1 MLDKEKLIKLNS
13 NMKYDEIREIF
24 LFEYKEIIEKLLIS
38 KGIDVKNNTLLDD
51 INELKQI
58 ENGKYKNEA
67 YEVLNM
73 LYDEDMEKIQQL
85 RDLIDNY
92 NYISSKLKSVVLQLK

>member
-13 NMKYDEIREIF
+13 NMKYDEIRKIF

-38 KGIDVKNNTLLDD
+38 NGIGVKNNTLLDD

-92 NYISSKLKSVVLQLK
+92 NYISAKLRN

>member
-51 INELKQI
+51 INELNQI
-58 ENGKYKNEA
+58 EDGKYKDEA

-92 NYISSKLKSVVLQLK
+92 NYIFAKLKN

>member
-51 INELKQI
+51 INELNQI
-58 ENGKYKNEA
+58 EDGKYKDEA

-73 LYDEDMEKIQQL
+73 LYDEDMDKIQQL

-92 NYISSKLKSVVLQLK
+92 NYISAKLKN

>member
-92 NYISSKLKSVVLQLK
+92 NYISAKLKS

>member
-58 ENGKYKNEA
+58 EDGKYKDEA

-92 NYISSKLKSVVLQLK
+92 NYISSKLKG

>member
-13 NMKYDEIREIF
+13 NMKYDEIRKIF
-24 LFEYKEIIEKLLIS
+24 LFEYKEIIEKLLIN
-38 KGIDVKNNTLLDD
+38 KGIGVKNNTLLDD

-92 NYISSKLKSVVLQLK
+92 NYISAKLKN

>member
-92 NYISSKLKSVVLQLK
+92 NYISSKLKIVC

>member
-51 INELKQI
+51 INELNQI
-58 ENGKYKNEA
+58 EDGKYKDEA

-92 NYISSKLKSVVLQLK
+92 NYISAKLKNIGLQ

>member
-51 INELKQI
+51 INELNQI
-58 ENGKYKNEA
+58 EEGKYKDEA

-92 NYISSKLKSVVLQLK
+92 NYISAKLKN

>member
-67 YEVLNM
+67 CEVLNM

-92 NYISSKLKSVVLQLK
+92 NYISSKLKS

>member
-92 NYISSKLKSVVLQLK
+92 NYISAKLKN

>member
-92 NYISSKLKSVVLQLK
+92 NYISSKLKG

>member
-58 ENGKYKNEA
+58 EDGKYKDEA

-92 NYISSKLKSVVLQLK
+92 NYISSKLKS

>member
-51 INELKQI
+51 INELNQI
-58 ENGKYKNEA
+58 EDGKYKDEA

-92 NYISSKLKSVVLQLK
+92 NYISAKLKI

>member
-13 NMKYDEIREIF
+13 NMKYDEIRKIF

-38 KGIDVKNNTLLDD
+38 NGIGIKNNTLLDD

-92 NYISSKLKSVVLQLK
+92 NYISAKLKN

>member
-38 KGIDVKNNTLLDD
+38 KGLDVKNNTLLDD

-92 NYISSKLKSVVLQLK
+92 NYISSKLKK

>member
-58 ENGKYKNEA
+58 EDGKYKDEA

-85 RDLIDNY
+85 RDLIDSY
-92 NYISSKLKSVVLQLK
+92 NYISAKLKN

>member
-24 LFEYKEIIEKLLIS
+24 LFEYKQIIEKLLIS

-92 NYISSKLKSVVLQLK
+92 NYISSKLKS

>member
-51 INELKQI
+51 INELNQI
-58 ENGKYKNEA
+58 EDGKYKDEA

-73 LYDEDMEKIQQL
+73 LYDEDTEKIQQL

-92 NYISSKLKSVVLQLK
+92 NYISAKLKN

>member
-1 MLDKEKLIKLNS
+1 MPDKEKLIKLNS

-92 NYISSKLKSVVLQLK
+92 NYISSKLKR

>member
-92 NYISSKLKSVVLQLK
+92 NYISSKLKS

>member
-1 MLDKEKLIKLNS
+1 MLDKEKLIKLNF

-92 NYISSKLKSVVLQLK
+92 NYISSKLKS

>member
-58 ENGKYKNEA
+58 EDGKYKDEA

-92 NYISSKLKSVVLQLK
+92 NYISSKLKD

>member
-51 INELKQI
+51 INELNKI
-58 ENGKYKNEA
+58 EDGKYKDEA

-92 NYISSKLKSVVLQLK
+92 NYISAKLKN

>member
-38 KGIDVKNNTLLDD
+38 NGIEVKNNTLLDD

-92 NYISSKLKSVVLQLK
+92 NYISSKLKN

>member
-1 MLDKEKLIKLNS
+1 MLDKEK
-13 NMKYDEIREIF
+13 
-24 LFEYKEIIEKLLIS
+24 LIS
-38 KGIDVKNNTLLDD
+38 KGIDVKNNTILDD
-51 INELKQI
+51 INELNQI
-58 ENGKYKNEA
+58 EDGKYKDEA

-92 NYISSKLKSVVLQLK
+92 NYISAKLKN

>member
-38 KGIDVKNNTLLDD
+38 KEIDVKNNTLLDD

-92 NYISSKLKSVVLQLK
+92 NYISSKLKS

>member
-51 INELKQI
+51 INELNQI
-58 ENGKYKNEA
+58 EDGKYKDEA

-85 RDLIDNY
+85 RELIDNY
-92 NYISSKLKSVVLQLK
+92 NYISAKLKN

>member
-24 LFEYKEIIEKLLIS
+24 PFEYKEIIEKLLIS

-58 ENGKYKNEA
+58 EDGKYKDEA

-92 NYISSKLKSVVLQLK
+92 NYISAKLKN

>member
-13 NMKYDEIREIF
+13 NMKYDEIRKIF

-38 KGIDVKNNTLLDD
+38 NGIGVKNNTLLDD

-92 NYISSKLKSVVLQLK
+92 NYISAKLKN

>member
-13 NMKYDEIREIF
+13 NMKYDEIRKIF

-38 KGIDVKNNTLLDD
+38 NGIWVKNNTLLDD

-92 NYISSKLKSVVLQLK
+92 NYISAKLKN

>member
-51 INELKQI
+51 INELNQI
-58 ENGKYKNEA
+58 EDGKYKDEA

-92 NYISSKLKSVVLQLK
+92 NYISAKLKN

>member
-58 ENGKYKNEA
+58 EDGKYKDEA

-92 NYISSKLKSVVLQLK
+92 NYISAKLKN